1 MKIIISPAKK
11 MRREE
16 YVAPLHRPMFLKEA
30 GELLS
35 FLRSLSDSEK
45 AKVWKVK
52 GALLSSSLSS
62 LSMLSLEDIG
72 SPAIFSYDGIQ
83 YTYMSP
89 SSFTDSMLE
98 YAEKNLR
105 IISGLY
111 GLLRPLD
118 GVGTYRLEMESPISI
133 PGYGDLYSYWGG
145 KIASSLMEDD
155 RLLVNLAS
163 AEYSKAVL
171 PFLPSS
177 VTVVTPVFLD
187 WEKGRY
193 VSKGVY
199 AKMERGEMV
208 RFLSETGAETVEDIK
223 KFSSRGYEFSHS
235 LSSPNTLCFV
245 RKDEE
250 KG

>member
-171 PFLPSS
+171 PYLPST

-208 RFLSETGAETVEDIK
+208 RVLAETGAETVEDIK
-223 KFSSRGYEFSHS
+223 KFSSRGYEFSRF
-235 LSSPNTLCFV
+235 LSDSNTLCFV

>member
-1 MKIIISPAKK
+1 

-62 LSMLSLEDIG
+62 LSMLSLEDSG

-171 PFLPSS
+171 PYLPST
-177 VTVVTPVFLD
+177 VNVVTPVFLD

-199 AKMERGEMV
+199 AKMERGETV
-208 RFLSETGAETVEDIK
+208 RFLAETGAETVEDIM
-223 KFSSRGYEFSHS
+223 KFSSRGYEFSRF
-235 LSSPNTLCFV
+235 LSDSNTLCFV

>member
-35 FLRSLSDSEK
+35 FLRSLSDSEM

-111 GLLRPLD
+111 GLLKPLD
-118 GVGTYRLEMESPISI
+118 GVGVYRLEMESPISI
-133 PGYGDLYSYWGG
+133 PDYGDLYSYWGG
-145 KIASSLMEDD
+145 KIASSLMEDE

-171 PFLPSS
+171 PYLPST

-208 RFLSETGAETVEDIK
+208 RFLAETGAETVEDIM
-223 KFSSRGYEFSHS
+223 KFSSRGYEFSRF
-235 LSSPNTLCFV
+235 LSDSNTLCFV

>member
-11 MRREE
+11 MKREE

-171 PFLPSS
+171 PYLPST
-177 VTVVTPVFLD
+177 VNVVTPVFLD

-208 RFLSETGAETVEDIK
+208 RFLAETGAETVEDIM
-223 KFSSRGYEFSHS
+223 KFSSRGYEFSRF
-235 LSSPNTLCFV
+235 LSDSNTLCFV

>member
-11 MRREE
+11 MKREE

-35 FLRSLSDSEK
+35 FLRSLSDSEM

-118 GVGTYRLEMESPISI
+118 GVETYRLEMESPISI

-171 PFLPSS
+171 PYLPST

-208 RFLSETGAETVEDIK
+208 RFLAETGAETVEDIM
-223 KFSSRGYEFSHS
+223 KFSSRGYEFSRF
-235 LSSPNTLCFV
+235 LSDSNTLCFV

>member
-11 MRREE
+11 MKREE

-105 IISGLY
+105 IISGLF

>member
-35 FLRSLSDSEK
+35 FLRSLSDEEK

-171 PFLPSS
+171 PYLPST

-208 RFLSETGAETVEDIK
+208 RFLAETGAETVEEIM
-223 KFSSRGYEFSHS
+223 KFSSRGYEFSRF
-235 LSSPNTLCFV
+235 LSDSNTLCFV

>member
-35 FLRSLSDSEK
+35 FLRSLSDSEM

-105 IISGLY
+105 IISGLN

-118 GVGTYRLEMESPISI
+118 GLGTYRLEMESSISI

-145 KIASSLMEDD
+145 KIASSLMEDE

-171 PFLPSS
+171 PYLPST
-177 VTVVTPVFLD
+177 VNVVTPVFLD

-208 RFLSETGAETVEDIK
+208 RFLAETGAETVEDIM
-223 KFSSRGYEFSHS
+223 KFSSRGYEFSRF
-235 LSSPNTLCFV
+235 LSDSNTLCFV

>member
-111 GLLRPLD
+111 GLLKPLD

-133 PGYGDLYSYWGG
+133 PGFGDLYSYWGG
-145 KIASSLMEDD
+145 KIASSLMEDE

-171 PFLPSS
+171 PYLPST

-208 RFLSETGAETVEDIK
+208 RFLAETGAETVEEIM
-223 KFSSRGYEFSHS
+223 KFSSRGYEFSRF
-235 LSSPNTLCFV
+235 LSDSNTLCFV

>member
-11 MRREE
+11 MKREE

-35 FLRSLSDSEK
+35 FLRSLSDSEM

-171 PFLPSS
+171 PYLPST

-208 RFLSETGAETVEDIK
+208 RFLAETGAETVEEIM
-223 KFSSRGYEFSHS
+223 KFSSRGYEFFRF
-235 LSSPNTLCFV
+235 LSDSNTLCFV

>member
-171 PFLPSS
+171 PYLPST
-177 VTVVTPVFLD
+177 VNVVTPVFLD

-208 RFLSETGAETVEDIK
+208 RFLAETGAETVEDIK
-223 KFSSRGYEFSHS
+223 KFSSRGYEFSRF
-235 LSSPNTLCFV
+235 LSDSNTLCFV

>member
-11 MRREE
+11 MKREE

-111 GLLRPLD
+111 GLLKPLD

-208 RFLSETGAETVEDIK
+208 RFLAETGAETVEDIK
-223 KFSSRGYEFSHS
+223 KFSSRGYEFSRF
-235 LSSPNTLCFV
+235 LSDSNTLCFV

>member
-1 MKIIISPAKK
+1 MKILISPATK

-111 GLLRPLD
+111 GLLKPLD

-171 PFLPSS
+171 PYLPST

-208 RFLSETGAETVEDIK
+208 RFLAETGAETVEDIM
-223 KFSSRGYEFSHS
+223 KFSSRGYEFSRF
-235 LSSPNTLCFV
+235 LSDSNTLCFV

>member
-11 MRREE
+11 IKREE

-111 GLLRPLD
+111 GLLKPLD

-208 RFLSETGAETVEDIK
+208 RFLAETGAETVEDIM

>member
-11 MRREE
+11 MKREE

-35 FLRSLSDSEK
+35 FLRSLSDSEM

-89 SSFTDSMLE
+89 SSLTDSMLE

-171 PFLPSS
+171 PYLPST

-208 RFLSETGAETVEDIK
+208 RFLAETGAETVEDIM
-223 KFSSRGYEFSHS
+223 KFSSRGYEFSRF
-235 LSSPNTLCFV
+235 LSDSNTLCFV

>member
-35 FLRSLSDSEK
+35 FLRSLSDSEM

>member
-111 GLLRPLD
+111 GLLKPLD
-118 GVGTYRLEMESPISI
+118 GVETYRLEMESPISI

-171 PFLPSS
+171 PYLPST

-208 RFLSETGAETVEDIK
+208 RFLAETGAETVEDIM
-223 KFSSRGYEFSHS
+223 KFSSRGYEFSRF
-235 LSSPNTLCFV
+235 LSDSNTLCFV

>member
-35 FLRSLSDSEK
+35 FLRSLSDEEK

-171 PFLPSS
+171 PYLPST
-177 VTVVTPVFLD
+177 VNVVTPVFLD

-208 RFLSETGAETVEDIK
+208 RFLAETGAETVEDIM
-223 KFSSRGYEFSHS
+223 KFSSRGYEFSRF
-235 LSSPNTLCFV
+235 LSDSNTLCFV

>member
-11 MRREE
+11 MKREE

-35 FLRSLSDSEK
+35 FLRSLSDSEM

-171 PFLPSS
+171 PYLPST

-208 RFLSETGAETVEDIK
+208 RFLAETGAETVEEIM
-223 KFSSRGYEFSHS
+223 KFSSRGYEFSRF
-235 LSSPNTLCFV
+235 LSDSNTLCFV

>member
-118 GVGTYRLEMESPISI
+118 GVETYRLEMESPISI

-171 PFLPSS
+171 PYLPST

-208 RFLSETGAETVEDIK
+208 RFLAETGAETVEDIK
-223 KFSSRGYEFSHS
+223 KFSSRGYEFSRF
-235 LSSPNTLCFV
+235 LSDSNTLCFV

>member
-11 MRREE
+11 MKREE

-35 FLRSLSDSEK
+35 FLRSLSDSEM

-52 GALLSSSLSS
+52 GALLSSSLYS

-111 GLLRPLD
+111 GLLKPLD

>member
-11 MRREE
+11 MKREE

-145 KIASSLMEDD
+145 KIASSLMEDE

-171 PFLPSS
+171 PYLPST

-208 RFLSETGAETVEDIK
+208 RFLAETGAETVEEIM
-223 KFSSRGYEFSHS
+223 KFSSRGYEFSRF
-235 LSSPNTLCFV
+235 LSDSNTLCFV

>member
-35 FLRSLSDSEK
+35 FLRSLSDEEK

-145 KIASSLMEDD
+145 KIASSLMEDE

-171 PFLPSS
+171 PYLPST

-208 RFLSETGAETVEDIK
+208 RFLAETGAETVEEIM
-223 KFSSRGYEFSHS
+223 KFSSRGYEFSRF
-235 LSSPNTLCFV
+235 LSDSNTLCFV

>member
-35 FLRSLSDSEK
+35 FLRSLSDSEM

-118 GVGTYRLEMESPISI
+118 GVETYRLEMESPISI

-145 KIASSLMEDD
+145 KIASSLMEDE

-171 PFLPSS
+171 PYLPST
-177 VTVVTPVFLD
+177 VNVVTPVFLD

-208 RFLSETGAETVEDIK
+208 RFLAETGAETVEEIM
-223 KFSSRGYEFSHS
+223 KFSSRGYEFSRF
-235 LSSPNTLCFV
+235 LSDSNTLCFV

>member
-111 GLLRPLD
+111 GLLNPLD

-155 RLLVNLAS
+155 KLLVNLAS

-171 PFLPSS
+171 PYLPST

-208 RFLSETGAETVEDIK
+208 RFLAETGAETVEDIK
-223 KFSSRGYEFSHS
+223 KFSSRGYEFSRF
-235 LSSPNTLCFV
+235 LSDSNTLCFV

>member
-11 MRREE
+11 MKREE

-35 FLRSLSDSEK
+35 FLRSLSDSEM

-171 PFLPSS
+171 PYLPST
-177 VTVVTPVFLD
+177 VNVVTPVFLD

-208 RFLSETGAETVEDIK
+208 RFLAETGAETVEEIM
-223 KFSSRGYEFSHS
+223 KFSSRGYEFSRF
-235 LSSPNTLCFV
+235 LSDSNTLCFV

>member
-1 MKIIISPAKK
+1 

-145 KIASSLMEDD
+145 KIASSLMEDVG
-155 RLLVNLAS
+155 LWVNVA
-163 AEYSKAVL
+163 
-171 PFLPSS
+171 
-177 VTVVTPVFLD
+177 
-187 WEKGRY
+187 
-193 VSKGVY
+193 
-199 AKMERGEMV
+199 
-208 RFLSETGAETVEDIK
+208 GAD
-223 KFSSRGYEFSHS
+223 
-235 LSSPNTLCFV
+235 
-245 RKDEE
+245 
-250 KG
+250 

>member
-11 MRREE
+11 MKREE

-35 FLRSLSDSEK
+35 FLRSLSDSEM

-105 IISGLY
+105 IISGLF

-171 PFLPSS
+171 PYLPST

>member
-171 PFLPSS
+171 PYLPST

>member
-11 MRREE
+11 MKREE

-35 FLRSLSDSEK
+35 FLRSLSDSEM

-118 GVGTYRLEMESPISI
+118 GVETYRLEMESPISI

-145 KIASSLMEDD
+145 KIASSLMEDE

-171 PFLPSS
+171 PYLPST

-208 RFLSETGAETVEDIK
+208 RFLAETGAETVEEIM
-223 KFSSRGYEFSHS
+223 KFSSRGYEFSRF
-235 LSSPNTLCFV
+235 LSDSNTLCFV

>member
-1 MKIIISPAKK
+1 MK
-11 MRREE
+11 REE

-35 FLRSLSDSEK
+35 FLRSLSDSEM

-171 PFLPSS
+171 PYLPST

-208 RFLSETGAETVEDIK
+208 RFLAETGAETVEDIM
-223 KFSSRGYEFSHS
+223 KFSSRGYEFSRF
-235 LSSPNTLCFV
+235 LSDSNTLCFV

>member
-11 MRREE
+11 MKREE

-35 FLRSLSDSEK
+35 FLRSLSDSEM

-111 GLLRPLD
+111 GLLKPLD

-208 RFLSETGAETVEDIK
+208 RFLAETGAETVEDIK
-223 KFSSRGYEFSHS
+223 KFSSRGYEFSRF
-235 LSSPNTLCFV
+235 LSDSNTLCFV

>member
-62 LSMLSLEDIG
+62 LSMLSLENIG

-171 PFLPSS
+171 PYLPST

-208 RFLSETGAETVEDIK
+208 RFLAETGAETVEEIM
-223 KFSSRGYEFSHS
+223 KFSSRGYEFSRF
-235 LSSPNTLCFV
+235 LSDSNTLCFV

>member
-111 GLLRPLD
+111 GLLKPLD

-171 PFLPSS
+171 PYLPST

-208 RFLSETGAETVEDIK
+208 RFLAETRAETVEEIM
-223 KFSSRGYEFSHS
+223 KFSSRGYEFSRF
-235 LSSPNTLCFV
+235 LSDSNTLCFV

>member
-1 MKIIISPAKK
+1 

-35 FLRSLSDSEK
+35 FLRSLSDSEM

-171 PFLPSS
+171 PYLPST

-208 RFLSETGAETVEDIK
+208 RFLAETGAETVEDIM
-223 KFSSRGYEFSHS
+223 KFSSRGYEFSLF
-235 LSSPNTLCFV
+235 LSDSNTLCFV

>member
-1 MKIIISPAKK
+1 

-35 FLRSLSDSEK
+35 FLRSLSDSEM

-145 KIASSLMEDD
+145 KIASSLMEDE

-171 PFLPSS
+171 PYLPST

-208 RFLSETGAETVEDIK
+208 RFLAETGAETVEEIM
-223 KFSSRGYEFSHS
+223 KFSSRGYEFSRF
-235 LSSPNTLCFV
+235 LSDSNTLCFV

>member
-11 MRREE
+11 MKREE

-35 FLRSLSDSEK
+35 FLRSLSDSEM

-118 GVGTYRLEMESPISI
+118 GVGTYRLEMDSPISI

-208 RFLSETGAETVEDIK
+208 RFLAETGAETVEDIM
-223 KFSSRGYEFSHS
+223 KFSSRGYEFSRF
-235 LSSPNTLCFV
+235 LSDSNTLCFV

>member
-35 FLRSLSDSEK
+35 FLRSLSDSEM

-111 GLLRPLD
+111 GLLKPLD

-145 KIASSLMEDD
+145 KIASSLMEDE

-171 PFLPSS
+171 PYLPSS

-208 RFLSETGAETVEDIK
+208 RFLAETGAETVEDIM
-223 KFSSRGYEFSHS
+223 KFSSRGYEFSRF
-235 LSSPNTLCFV
+235 LSDSNTLCFV

>member
-118 GVGTYRLEMESPISI
+118 GVETYRLEMESPISI

-171 PFLPSS
+171 PYLPST

-208 RFLSETGAETVEDIK
+208 RFLAETGAETVEEIM
-223 KFSSRGYEFSHS
+223 KFSSRGYEFSRF
-235 LSSPNTLCFV
+235 LSDSNTLCFV

>member
-1 MKIIISPAKK
+1 MTIIISPAKK

-35 FLRSLSDSEK
+35 FLRSLSDEEK

-111 GLLRPLD
+111 GLLKPLD

-171 PFLPSS
+171 PYLPST

-208 RFLSETGAETVEDIK
+208 RFLAETGAETVEDIM
-223 KFSSRGYEFSHS
+223 KFSSRGYEFSRF
-235 LSSPNTLCFV
+235 LSDSNTLCFV